1 MMPMT
6 QCLKVISTVLDH
18 DFDLKEFF
26 IFDVVLS
33 IAISITYGNKF
44 FQLWSM
50 GTVEGI
56 PKCF

>member
-26 IFDVVLS
+26 IFDVVFS
-33 IAISITYGNKF
+33 IAISIMYDNKF
-44 FQLWSM
+44 FQLWFM
-50 GTVEGI
+50 GAVEGI
-56 PKCF
+56 PECF